1 MVTPL
6 SIAQD
11 GSFHGGVWR
20 QAYTMNSTG
29 DVAALLYFWDQGK
42 PFVIALAVV
51 LIAYM
56 VAF

>member
-1 MVTPL
+1 V
-6 SIAQD
+6 QD